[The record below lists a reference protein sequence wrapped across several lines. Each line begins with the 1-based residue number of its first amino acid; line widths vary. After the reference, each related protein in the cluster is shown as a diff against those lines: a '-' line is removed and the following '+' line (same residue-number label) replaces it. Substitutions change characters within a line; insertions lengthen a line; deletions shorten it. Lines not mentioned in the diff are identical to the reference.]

1 MTTIL
6 HSYFMTLRLMRH
18 LLRQPWYI
26 ALTLVQ
32 PVIWLVFYGQLFEK
46 VTALP
51 GFETV
56 SYIDFLTPGI
66 VVMSA
71 LFSSG
76 WSGMGMIHDLDR
88 GVMDRFLVSPASRSA
103 LIAGRLLHLA
113 FQNCVTGTILITLGL
128 VLGARYPGG
137 ITGVAVLL
145 LCAVLLAIPFGAL
158 SNALALTL
166 RKQESVIGAVNFVL
180 LPLVFLSPVFMAPA
194 LMPEWIRTVAQ
205 LNPVGWSVTAGRAA
219 LHGNA
224 DWSAVVVQVGCLT
237 AFTFFSGWLATR
249 AFQSYQRSV

>member
-1 MTTIL
+1 MTTIV
-6 HSYFMTLRLMRH
+6 HSYFMTLRLLRH

-46 VTALP
+46 AVAIP
-51 GFETV
+51 GFEAV

-66 VVMSA
+66 VIMSA

-88 GVMDRFLVSPASRSA
+88 GVMDRFLVSPASRSS

-137 ITGVAVLL
+137 IVGVAVLL

-158 SNALALTL
+158 SNALALML

-180 LPLVFLSPVFMAPA
+180 LPLVFLSSVFMPA
-194 LMPEWIRTVAQ
+194 VLMPEWILTVAK
-205 LNPVGWSVTAGRAA
+205 LNPVDWSVTAGRAA

-224 DWSAVVVQVGCLT
+224 DWNAVALRIGFLG

-249 AFQSYQRSV
+249 AFQSYQQSV

>member
-1 MTTIL
+1 MTTIA
-6 HSYFMTLRLMRH
+6 HSFFMTLRLLRQ
-18 LLRQPWYI
+18 LLRNPWYV

-32 PVIWLVFYGQLFEK
+32 PVIWLVFYGQLFQK
-46 VTALP
+46 VTELP
-51 GFETV
+51 GFQSG

-88 GVMDRFLVSPASRSA
+88 GVMDRFLVSPASRA
-103 LIAGRLLHLA
+103 AIVAGRLLHLA

-128 VLGARYPGG
+128 VLGARYQGG
-137 ITGVAVLL
+137 VVGVIVLL
-145 LCAVLLAIPFGAL
+145 LCAVLVAVPFGAL

-180 LPLVFLSPVFMAPA
+180 LPLVFLSPVFMAPG
-194 LMPEWIRTVAQ
+194 LMPAWILNVSL

-219 LHGNA
+219 LHGTA
-224 DWSAVVVQVGCLT
+224 DWRMVAVRLAGL
-237 AFTFFSGWLATR
+237 AGFTFVCGWLATR
-249 AFQSYQRSV
+249 AFRSYQRSV

>member
-1 MTTIL
+1 MTTIA
-6 HSYFMTLRLMRH
+6 HSYFMTLRLLRH

-32 PVIWLVFYGQLFEK
+32 PVIWLVFYGQLFQK
-46 VTALP
+46 VTTIE
-51 GFETV
+51 GFETD

-103 LIAGRLLHLA
+103 IIAGRLLHLA

-137 ITGVAVLL
+137 IGGVAVLL

-180 LPLVFLSPVFMAPA
+180 LPLVFLSPVFMTTG
-194 LMPEWIRTVAQ
+194 LMPQWILTVSKF
-205 LNPVGWSVTAGRAA
+205 NPVSWSVTAGRAA

-224 DWSAVVVQVGCLT
+224 DWGAVALQIGFL
-237 AFTFFSGWLATR
+237 AGFTFFSGWLATR

>member
-1 MTTIL
+1 MTTIA
-6 HSYFMTLRLMRH
+6 HSYYMTLRLLRH

-32 PVIWLVFYGQLFEK
+32 PVIWLVFYGQLFQK
-46 VTALP
+46 VAELP
-51 GFETV
+51 GFETK
-56 SYIDFLTPGI
+56 SYIDFLVPGI

-88 GVMDRFLVSPASRSA
+88 GVMDRFLVSPASRHA
-103 LIAGRLLHLA
+103 IIAGRLLHLA
-113 FQNCVTGTILITLGL
+113 FQNCVTGTILVTLGL

-137 ITGVAVLL
+137 ILGVAVLL

-180 LPLVFLSPVFMAPA
+180 LPLLFLSSAFMPST
-194 LMPEWIRTVAQ
+194 LVPPWILKVSQ
-205 LNPVGWSVTAGRAA
+205 LNPVSWSVSAGRAA
-219 LHGNA
+219 LHGTA
-224 DWSAVVVQVGCLT
+224 DWNAVVLRLGFLA
-237 AFTFFSGWLATR
+237 AFTFVSGWVATR

>member
-1 MTTIL
+1 MNTIA
-6 HSYFMTLRLMRH
+6 HSYFMTLRLLRH

-26 ALTLVQ
+26 ALTLIQ
-32 PVIWLVFYGQLFEK
+32 PVIWLVFYGQLFQK
-46 VTALP
+46 VTELP
-51 GFETV
+51 GFQAK
-56 SYIDFLTPGI
+56 SYIDFLVPGI

-88 GVMDRFLVSPASRSA
+88 GVMDRFLVSPASRHA
-103 LIAGRLLHLA
+103 IIAGRLLHLA
-113 FQNCVTGTILITLGL
+113 FQNCVTGLILITLGL

-137 ITGVAVLL
+137 VGGVAVLL
-145 LCAVLLAIPFGAL
+145 LCAILLAVPFGAL

-194 LMPEWIRTVAQ
+194 LMPEWIRRVSL

-219 LHGNA
+219 LHGSA
-224 DWSAVVVQVGCLT
+224 DWRAVVLRIGSLAV
-237 AFTFFSGWLATR
+237 FTLVSGWLATR

>member
-1 MTTIL
+1 MTTIA
-6 HSYFMTLRLMRH
+6 HSYFMTLRLLRH

-26 ALTLVQ
+26 ALTLIQ
-32 PVIWLVFYGQLFEK
+32 PVIWLVFFGQLFQK
-46 VTALP
+46 ITNLP
-51 GFETV
+51 GFQTD

-88 GVMDRFLVSPASRSA
+88 GVMDRFLVSPASRHA
-103 LIAGRLLHLA
+103 IIAGRLLHLA

-128 VLGARYPGG
+128 ILGAHYRGG
-137 ITGVAVLL
+137 ILGILVLL
-145 LCAVLLAIPFGAL
+145 LCAVLLAIPFAAL

-180 LPLVFLSPVFMAPA
+180 LPLVFLSPVFMAPGS
-194 LMPEWIRTVAQ
+194 MPGWILKVSL

-219 LHGNA
+219 LHGTA
-224 DWSAVVVQVGCLT
+224 DWRAVLLRIGCLGG
-237 AFTFFSGWLATR
+237 FTFVSGWVATR

>member
-1 MTTIL
+1 MTAIA
-6 HSYFMTLRLMRH
+6 HSYFMTLRLLRH

-32 PVIWLVFYGQLFEK
+32 PVIWLLFYGQLFEK
-46 VTALP
+46 AITMP
-51 GFETV
+51 GFEAV

-88 GVMDRFLVSPASRSA
+88 GVMDRFLVSPASRSS

-113 FQNCVTGTILITLGL
+113 FQNCVTGSILITLGL

-137 ITGVAVLL
+137 IVGVAVLL

-158 SNALALTL
+158 SNALALML

-180 LPLVFLSPVFMAPA
+180 LPLVFLSPVFMPGD
-194 LMPEWIRTVAQ
+194 LMPEWILSISRF
-205 LNPVGWSVTAGRAA
+205 NPVGWSVTAGRAA

-224 DWSAVVVQVGCLT
+224 DWTAVALQI
-237 AFTFFSGWLATR
+237 AFLAGFTLLSGWLATR

>member
-1 MTTIL
+1 
-6 HSYFMTLRLMRH
+6 MTLRLLRH

-26 ALTLVQ
+26 ALTLIQ
-32 PVIWLVFYGQLFEK
+32 PVIWLVFYGQLFQK
-46 VTALP
+46 ITDLP
-51 GFETV
+51 GFQTE
-56 SYIDFLTPGI
+56 SYIDFLVPGI

-88 GVMDRFLVSPASRSA
+88 GVMDRFLVSPASRHA
-103 LIAGRLLHLA
+103 IIAGRLLHLA
-113 FQNCVTGTILITLGL
+113 FQNCVTGSILVVLGF

-137 ITGVAVLL
+137 IVGIAVLL
-145 LCAVLLAIPFGAL
+145 LCAVLLAVPFAAL

-194 LMPEWIRTVAQ
+194 LMPAWIQKVSL

-219 LHGNA
+219 LHGSV
-224 DWSAVVVQVGCLT
+224 DWQAVLLRLGCL
-237 AFTFFSGWLATR
+237 AGFTFACGWLASR